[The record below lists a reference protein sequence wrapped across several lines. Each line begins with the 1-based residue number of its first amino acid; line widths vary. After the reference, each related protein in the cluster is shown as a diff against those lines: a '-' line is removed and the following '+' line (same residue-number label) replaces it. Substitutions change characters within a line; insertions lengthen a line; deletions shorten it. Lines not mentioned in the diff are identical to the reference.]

1 MAPFRRSR
9 RPKGTHRNAPLARGA
24 SDQTKTRTTLETQVS
39 EDRPNRQKGKAKIR
53 KPMLDLRPIGFLIRM
68 TVRLISF
75 VLGMLNPASKFLIQ
89 RIGPLINVLAALV
102 VLIEIWDKVA
112 WFTDRFFTT
121 MAVFA

>member
-1 MAPFRRSR
+1 
-9 RPKGTHRNAPLARGA
+9 
-24 SDQTKTRTTLETQVS
+24 
-39 EDRPNRQKGKAKIR
+39 
-53 KPMLDLRPIGFLIRM
+53 MLDLRPIGFLIRM